1 MEPEWLFGMYQG
13 GEVVEVGTCGE
24 GGYFNDTDYIC
35 TCTEMKG
42 LYKARH
48 ISSSSHTMRID
59 YLSI

>member
-42 LYKARH
+42 K
-48 ISSSSHTMRID
+48 
-59 YLSI
+59 

>member
-1 MEPEWLFGMYQG
+1 MKTCILVPCPYVQMEPEWLFGMYQG

-42 LYKARH
+42 
-48 ISSSSHTMRID
+48 
-59 YLSI
+59 